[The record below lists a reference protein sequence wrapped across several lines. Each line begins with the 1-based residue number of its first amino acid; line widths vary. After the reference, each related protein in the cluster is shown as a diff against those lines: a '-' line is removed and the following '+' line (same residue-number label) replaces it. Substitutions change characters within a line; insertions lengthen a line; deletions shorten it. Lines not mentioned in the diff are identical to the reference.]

1 MTLDYPKAVIGMTV
15 AIEQP
20 EERGPLHAQIA
31 NSLRSQIERGE
42 LAGGQ
47 RLPTTRDLAK
57 DLGVSR
63 STVVRAYEQL
73 AREGRVEGRV
83 GMGTVVRC
91 CPSALRED
99 RINWNL
105 LLTPRIQEPDPEYR
119 QVLRMLSQTDLL
131 SFAGG
136 LPSPEF
142 FPGDAFQQLADGVL
156 RQQGSRLL
164 QWCPIEGYPPLR
176 SWIADRLGCLMET
189 VMVLSGSTQG
199 IHLLA
204 QAFLEPGDI
213 VLVEAPTYAG
223 AIQAFRGAGA
233 RIVSI
238 PSGADGIDLDRLG
251 EILDRVRAKF
261 LYVIPTYHNPTG
273 GCLPVAKRE
282 ALLALAA
289 RHGLPI
295 VEDDPYSMLRYDG
308 PQLPTL
314 YSLDRDGCVIYL
326 STFSKSVFPGLR
338 IGWLAAPKK
347 LLPRLVSLR
356 NVIDLFTNSLAQ
368 GSLYEF
374 CKRGMFDAHLRRV
387 CNEYH
392 ERRDA
397 MAVALRRYAPDV
409 SFDVPHGGLF
419 IWARIPGEVD
429 ARRLLE
435 EAIDLH
441 LAFITGSLFYS
452 EPEGRDRIRLSF
464 ACHPP
469 DAIADGMRRLGLALQ
484 RSLSSERALSAE
496 AKTREAAIPR
506 FVV

>member
-1 MTLDYPKAVIGMTV
+1 MTV
-15 AIEQP
+15 IEHKG
-20 EERGPLHAQIA
+20 EGGPLHAQIA
-31 NSLRSQIERGE
+31 SSLRARIEQGE
-42 LAGGQ
+42 LAGGE

-83 GMGTVVRC
+83 GMGTVVRSS
-91 CPSALRED
+91 PSPSSED
-99 RINWNL
+99 RVNWNL
-105 LLTPRIQEPDPEYR
+105 LLTPRVQEPDSEYR
-119 QVLRMLSQTDLL
+119 QVLRMLSQTDIL

-142 FPGDAFQQLADGVL
+142 FPGDSFQQLADGVL
-156 RQQGSRLL
+156 RQQGTKLL

-176 SWIADRLGCLMET
+176 SWIADRIGCPMEN

-204 QAFLEPGDI
+204 QAFLEPGDT

-233 RIVSI
+233 RLVSI
-238 PSGADGIDLDRLG
+238 PSGADGIDLERLDAT
-251 EILDRVRAKF
+251 LDRVRPKF

-273 GCLPVAKRE
+273 GSLPFAKRE
-282 ALLALAA
+282 ALLMLAA
-289 RHGLPI
+289 RRGLAI
-295 VEDDPYSMLRYDG
+295 VEDDPYSTLRYDG
-308 PQLPTL
+308 PPLPSL
-314 YSLDRDGCVIYL
+314 HSLDRNGCVIYL

-338 IGWLAAPKK
+338 IGWLAAPTR

-374 CKRGMFDAHLRRV
+374 CKRGMFDAHLQRV
-387 CNEYH
+387 RDEYRV
-392 ERRDA
+392 RRDA
-397 MAVALRRYAPDV
+397 MAAALRRYAPDV

-419 IWARIPGEVD
+419 IWTKIPNEID

-435 EAIDLH
+435 EAIELH
-441 LAFITGSLFYS
+441 LGFIIGSLFYA

-484 RSLSSERALSAE
+484 RSLSSGAAASADR
-496 AKTREAAIPR
+496 KTHEPAVAS
-506 FVV
+506 VVV

>member
-1 MTLDYPKAVIGMTV
+1 MVIAVGPR
-15 AIEQP
+15 EGQ
-20 EERGPLHAQIA
+20 PLHTQIA
-31 NSLRSQIERGE
+31 DSLRARIEKGE
-42 LAGGQ
+42 LVGGE

-83 GMGTVVRC
+83 GMGTVVSVGVAA
-91 CPSALRED
+91 PQKE

-105 LLTPRIQEPDPEYR
+105 LLTPRVQEPDSEYA
-119 QVLRMLSQTDLL
+119 QIHRMLSQTDLL

-142 FPGDAFQQLADGVL
+142 FPGDAFQQLSDEVL
-156 RQQGSRLL
+156 RQQGAKLL

-176 SWIADRLGCLMET
+176 SWIAERLGSPMEN

-199 IHLLA
+199 IHLLT
-204 QAFLEPGDI
+204 QAFLEPGDT

-238 PSGADGIDLDRLG
+238 PSGPNGIDLEQL
-251 EILDRVRAKF
+251 EAALDRVRAKF
-261 LYVIPTYHNPTG
+261 LYIVPTYHNPTG
-273 GCLPVAKRE
+273 GCLPIAERE
-282 ALLALAA
+282 ALVTLAA
-289 RHGLPI
+289 QRGLPI
-295 VEDDPYSMLRYDG
+295 VEDDPYSTLRYDG
-308 PQLPTL
+308 PHYPSL
-314 YSLDRDGCVIYL
+314 YSLDPSECVIYL

-338 IGWLAAPKK
+338 IGWIAAPTK

-356 NVIDLFTNSLAQ
+356 NLIDLFTNSLAQ

-374 CKRGMFDAHLRRV
+374 CKRGMFDAHLQRV
-387 CNEYH
+387 RSEYV

-397 MAVALRRYAPDV
+397 MVAALRRYVPTA

-419 IWARIPGEVD
+419 VWVKLPQETD

-435 EAIDLH
+435 EAIDLR
-441 LAFITGSLFYS
+441 LGFITGPLFYP
-452 EPEGRDRIRLSF
+452 ETEGRDRIRLSF

-469 DAIADGMRRLGLALQ
+469 KRIVDGMRRLGLALQ
-484 RSLSSERALSAE
+484 RSLPSERASSPERDDKSPSA
-496 AKTREAAIPR
+496 PR